1 VGVHYKECAMM
12 ESVFAEMVSQAL
24 LVLLRLVLIHVLIT
38 ENALKD
44 NVNAKRDLRVL
55 IVLYRFALMIVLI
68 MEFAVEVHF
77 INAHVMKD

>member
-1 VGVHYKECAMM
+1 MM